1 MSDDR
6 KGKFKDGRPRGRG
19 AQKGGDELNRLPP
32 PAFPPHQHI
41 QPRRNHRRS
50 AEDTE
55 TGGGVPDDAFI
66 SPDEPIVR
74 SGLRIAKDAF
84 ISPDDPIVRSSL
96 RFAQEALISPDE
108 PLPPRDAEHVD
119 TDEVVVTGIGDDPHL
134 GPEEL
139 GPARHEDPIVADLA
153 LRVGRLA
160 DGLRDRGEAT
170 LRTTA
175 DMNSFETTL
184 RAYCVGYLA
193 AQRHRGGE

>member
-6 KGKFKDGRPRGRG
+6 KGKFEDGRPRGRG

-50 AEDTE
+50 AEATE

-74 SGLRIAKDAF
+74 SGF
-84 ISPDDPIVRSSL
+84 
-96 RFAQEALISPDE
+96 RFAQEAFISPDE
-108 PLPPRDAEHVD
+108 PLPPRGAEHVD

-134 GPEEL
+134 GPEDL

-153 LRVGRLA
+153 LRVGRFA
-160 DGLRDRGEAT
+160 DGLRDRGEAA
-170 LRTTA
+170 LRTTV
-175 DMNSFETTL
+175 DMKSFETTL

-193 AQRHRGGE
+193 AQRHRGGQ

>member
-6 KGKFKDGRPRGRG
+6 KGKFEDGRPRGRG

-50 AEDTE
+50 AEATE

-66 SPDEPIVR
+66 SPDEP
-74 SGLRIAKDAF
+74 
-84 ISPDDPIVRSSL
+84 
-96 RFAQEALISPDE
+96 
-108 PLPPRDAEHVD
+108 LPPRGAEHVD

-134 GPEEL
+134 GPEDL

-153 LRVGRLA
+153 LRVGRFA
-160 DGLRDRGEAT
+160 DGLRDRGEAA
-170 LRTTA
+170 LRTTV
-175 DMNSFETTL
+175 DMKSFETTL

-193 AQRHRGGE
+193 AQRHRGGQ